1 MKQNGENMLSKDI
14 RVEAFWDEE
23 AQVWV
28 ASSNDV
34 PGLITEADT
43 MEHLMQKL
51 KIVIPELLQ
60 ANGLLNEPG
69 TIDIPIHLQ
78 RIQIE
83 NQGEIQPSSNHS
95 YYLCDGPCRHCDS
108 LLLNPRRAARNNVG
122 LKYQNNCGISHA

>member
-1 MKQNGENMLSKDI
+1 MKQKGENMLSKGI
-14 RVEAFWDEE
+14 KVEAFWDEE

-43 MEHLMQKL
+43 MEHLMRKL

-69 TIDIPIHLQ
+69 AIEIPIHLLGKWQ
-78 RIQIE
+78 EVIKTQ
-83 NQGEIQPSSNHS
+83 S
-95 YYLCDGPCRHCDS
+95 
-108 LLLNPRRAARNNVG
+108 
-122 LKYQNNCGISHA
+122 

>member
-1 MKQNGENMLSKDI
+1 MLSKDI

-23 AQVWV
+23 AHVWV

-34 PGLITEADT
+34 PGLITEATT

-69 TIDIPIHLQ
+69 TIDIPIHLLGKW
-78 RIQIE
+78 E
-83 NQGEIQPSSNHS
+83 
-95 YYLCDGPCRHCDS
+95 
-108 LLLNPRRAARNNVG
+108 
-122 LKYQNNCGISHA
+122 GIMRD

>member
-51 KIVIPELLQ
+51 RVMIPELLH

-69 TIDIPIHLQ
+69 TVDIPIHLLGKWQ
-78 RIQIE
+78 EVIKS
-83 NQGEIQPSSNHS
+83 PSCN
-95 YYLCDGPCRHCDS
+95 G
-108 LLLNPRRAARNNVG
+108 
-122 LKYQNNCGISHA
+122 

>member
-1 MKQNGENMLSKDI
+1 MKQNGENMLSKGI
-14 RVEAFWDEE
+14 KVEAFWDEE

-43 MEHLMQKL
+43 MEHLMRKL

-69 TIDIPIHLQ
+69 AIEIPIHLLGKWQ
-78 RIQIE
+78 EVIKTQ
-83 NQGEIQPSSNHS
+83 S
-95 YYLCDGPCRHCDS
+95 
-108 LLLNPRRAARNNVG
+108 
-122 LKYQNNCGISHA
+122 